1 MEIVSVALIVLP
13 GLAIS
18 SAFAR
23 LLFRLQYDLIV
34 VASSVTLFG
43 GVLLSLM
50 LFLSL
55 GRNGIFLT
63 ALFPM
68 MLHTA
73 FMKLSLGGVG
83 ESKAGQRWGR
93 FYRFYWAILLT
104 VFTVAGLKS
113 WIISVHIG
121 QVYSLSEGFFPF
133 YFAFGI
139 FLLAG
144 SVSLLMMI
152 LEFRGNE

>member
-1 MEIVSVALIVLP
+1 MGIVSVALIVLS

-23 LLFRLQYDLIV
+23 LLLRLPYDLIV
-34 VASSVTLFG
+34 MASSVTLFG
-43 GVLLSLM
+43 GVLMSLM
-50 LFLSL
+50 LLLSL

-63 ALFPM
+63 ALLPM

-83 ESKAGQRWGR
+83 ENKAGQRWG
-93 FYRFYWAILLT
+93 RFYWAILLT

-121 QVYSLSEGFFPF
+121 LVYSLSEGFFPF

-152 LEFRGNE
+152 LEFRNSPINQ

>member
-1 MEIVSVALIVLP
+1 MGIVSVALIVLS

-23 LLFRLQYDLIV
+23 LVQRLQYDLIV
-34 VASSVTLFG
+34 MASSVTLFG
-43 GVLLSLM
+43 GVLLSVM
-50 LFLSL
+50 LLLSL

-63 ALFPM
+63 ALLPM

-83 ESKAGQRWGR
+83 EGKAGRGWGR
-93 FYRFYWAILLT
+93 FYWTILLT

-121 QVYSLSEGFFPF
+121 QVYSLSEGFFLF